1 MELLER
7 IYKRLLA
14 HTDTDFYRYLYDKI
28 DWSQP
33 LIGIKGQRGVG
44 KTTMM
49 LQRIKTTY
57 RILTPCNRPFNR
69 RSLATGRDV

>member
-7 IYKRLLA
+7 IYKRLLTK
-14 HTDTDFYRYLYDKI
+14 TDTKFYRFLYYNI

-44 KTTMM
+44 K
-49 LQRIKTTY
+49 I
-57 RILTPCNRPFNR
+57 N
-69 RSLATGRDV
+69 SLAINILSHSKYTNIDTKATT

>member
-14 HTDTDFYRYLYDKI
+14 RTDTKFYRSLYDKI
-28 DWSQP
+28 DWAQT

-44 KTTMM
+44 KTTIFMRK
-49 LQRIKTTY
+49 LLRGNEEITK
-57 RILTPCNRPFNR
+57 FAK
-69 RSLATGRDV
+69 S

>member
-44 KTTMM
+44 K
-49 LQRIKTTY
+49 Y
-57 RILTPCNRPFNR
+57 ILMRFIVFLDGNAR
-69 RSLATGRDV
+69 